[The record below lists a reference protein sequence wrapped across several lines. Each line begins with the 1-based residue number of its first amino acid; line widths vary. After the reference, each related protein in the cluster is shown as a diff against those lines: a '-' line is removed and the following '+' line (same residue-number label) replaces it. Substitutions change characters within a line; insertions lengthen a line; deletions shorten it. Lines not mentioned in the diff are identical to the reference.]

1 MNDVNRLFEDNF
13 IDMLQKYPDAVND
26 KKKFI
31 GLLKDYFPEHQMQ
44 VNLIS
49 NLFAMG
55 IAEDIQNT
63 ASISNAF
70 AFRFVKSMVDN
81 YGVSRMNADWAVSV
95 WCVGYG
101 AKILGKNCEIT
112 LKKQGS
118 GPIIRE
124 EKSASG
130 QQYGDLF
137 TYTKSMQGNG
147 LGVTGFNGS
156 KKDTIIFQNRSNNTA
171 VIEICD
177 EVFKGEQIEEAII
190 TDGIA
195 YIGKKAF
202 ADCNKLHQVVLPM
215 SIKEIGDGAFE
226 DCSSLKSVSL
236 PMQLEKLGAAS
247 FRRTGLKTISFPK
260 SIYWVGEELLEGC
273 ETLETVSIPE
283 NIDRVP
289 DKMFEGC
296 LNLKK
301 VSLHEKLDAIG
312 NRAFFGCGRLDF
324 MVIPDSVK
332 SIGEDAFT
340 GTDKQ
345 FIIQCS
351 FGSYAEEYC
360 RKNKIKYQLV

>member
-1 MNDVNRLFEDNF
+1 MIHIFEQNF
-13 IDMLQKYPDAVND
+13 ETVLRQYEYTIFD
-26 KKKFI
+26 KRQFTSLI
-31 GLLKDYFPEHQMQ
+31 KDFFPTQAKS
-44 VNLIS
+44 VNLILMAY
-49 NLFAMG
+49 NLG
-55 IAEDIQNT
+55 IAEALNKTSYINNT
-63 ASISNAF
+63 F
-70 AFRFVKSMVDN
+70 AYRYVKQMVEDF
-81 YGVSRMNADWAVSV
+81 GISRMNADWAVSV

-137 TYTKSMQGNG
+137 TYTKSMLGNG
-147 LGVTGFNGS
+147 LGVTGFNGG
-156 KKDTIIFQNRSNNTA
+156 KKDTIIFQNRSNNSA

-177 EVFKGEQIEEAII
+177 EVFKGDQVEEAFI

-195 YIGKKAF
+195 YVGKKAF
-202 ADCNKLHQVVLPM
+202 ADCRKLHQVVLPM

-273 ETLETVSIPE
+273 EALETVSIPE

-296 LNLKK
+296 INLKK

-324 MVIPDSVK
+324 IVIPDSVK